1 MDKMNGEGS
10 RDSASWL
17 MHGESHR
24 QATLFTEEACRINR
38 IVHLKIEELSKV
50 STCGM
55 SAADV
60 SQVL

>member
-1 MDKMNGEGS
+1 MAEY
-10 RDSASWL
+10 
-17 MHGESHR
+17 GESHR
-24 QATLFTEEACRINR
+24 QAALFTEEACRINR

>member
-1 MDKMNGEGS
+1 MDKMNGEGG

-38 IVHLKIEELSKV
+38 IIHLKKEELSKV

-60 SQVL
+60 SLVL